1 MVLLG
6 AAKAARHQA
15 SLVNRPNCGGTAKKM
30 GLPSTIGRP
39 FSGIHFY
46 RTSHLMSM
54 VCETSKTIQ
63 TQRIGYLATLGNSA

>member
-6 AAKAARHQA
+6 AAKSARHQA
-15 SLVNRPNCGGTAKKM
+15 SLVNRANCGGTAKKM

-46 RTSHLMSM
+46 RTSHQMSM
-54 VCETSKTIQ
+54 TCVTSKTIQ
-63 TQRIGYLATLGNSA
+63 TQRYGYTATLYGF

>member
-6 AAKAARHQA
+6 ASKSARHQA
-15 SLVNRPNCGGTAKKM
+15 SLVNRPTCGGTAKKM

-39 FSGIHFY
+39 FSGLHFY

-54 VCETSKTIQ
+54 ICVASKTIQ
-63 TQRIGYLATLGNSA
+63 TQRYGYRATLGGV

>member
-6 AAKAARHQA
+6 AAKSARHQA

-39 FSGIHFY
+39 FSGLHFY
-46 RTSHLMSM
+46 RTSHLMTM
-54 VCETSKTIQ
+54 TCVVSKTVQ
-63 TQRIGYLATLGNSA
+63 TQRYGYRATLGGV

>member
-6 AAKAARHQA
+6 AAKSARHQA

-46 RTSHLMSM
+46 RTSHSM
-54 VCETSKTIQ
+54 PMICVTSKTIQ
-63 TQRIGYLATLGNSA
+63 TQRYGYRATLGGV